1 MSPVIIYNVLPQKY
15 DFIIIII
22 INNNSNNT
30 IENDIFLINNNNNS
44 IIIII
49 IITKCYIFFFTN
61 KQYIY
66 LWFNIMVMMFL
77 LGIII
82 NSLFY
87 IQNPNQKRKR
97 NAFFLFKKDKLFIF
111 FLNHRQLFLNI

>member
-1 MSPVIIYNVLPQKY
+1 MA
-15 DFIIIII
+15 
-22 INNNSNNT
+22 
-30 IENDIFLINNNNNS
+30 
-44 IIIII
+44 
-49 IITKCYIFFFTN
+49 
-61 KQYIY
+61 
-66 LWFNIMVMMFL
+66 MMYL

-97 NAFFLFKKDKLFIF
+97 ETRFFLFKKEKLFIF